1 MQVDIIHFNVES
13 LQRCDNID
21 SNYSVVKT
29 IQIINETNQIIIT
42 IKDEL
47 SAKLKRVEIENA
59 VSINTSNSLSWL
71 AILMMSLLFSIIIL
85 NDLYKLIFFLKKNS
99 FCINNQ
105 VINSENEENIELEKR
120 VFRKELNGN
129 NPRKVPYLREKIIKI
144 NERRW
149 RLSFK

>member
-1 MQVDIIHFNVES
+1 MEKRRYNLLNNLQVDIIHFNVES

-59 VSINTSNSLSWL
+59 VSINTSKSLSWL

-85 NDLYKLIFFLKKNS
+85 NDLYKLIFFSK
-99 FCINNQ
+99 
-105 VINSENEENIELEKR
+105 EK
-120 VFRKELNGN
+120 
-129 NPRKVPYLREKIIKI
+129 
-144 NERRW
+144 
-149 RLSFK
+149 